1 MASLGKYDECP
12 DCDILAPGGTRG
24 GKIPK
29 RLSEIKLSP
38 GVRQGHGVRKC
49 FLGRLSPVC
58 PAGSDYDEPAPGRS
72 QEVRM
77 RSALRAVAF
86 IVSLLLLLPVAAR
99 AQANPDWHRAIPG
112 FKVAGNLYY
121 VGTADLAAYLIA
133 TPQGNILING
143 NFKEDVPA
151 IRKSI
156 EGLGFKYADT
166 KILLISHAHG
176 DHDEGIGL
184 IKADTGARLMVMEG
198 DVAAVE
204 STAPGRP
211 GAKVDRIL
219 RDRDTVELGGSTLT
233 ARLTPGHTPGCTTWT
248 MQVAEGGRTL
258 NAVIIGSPNVNAGVA
273 LVNNPGYPQIASD
286 YVRTFALLKTMPVD
300 LFLGAHGAYFNLK
313 DKLPKLGAA
322 VNPFIDPA
330 GYQAYVGERDQA
342 FGAELAKQRTAARI
356 GDAVGFD
363 IEWNHVALSVPNLAE
378 SIAWYERM
386 LGFKGTV
393 RPSQPG
399 ARQLVADLRRGNITI
414 ELFQVTDAAPLPE
427 SRKNPS
433 EDFRTHGV
441 KHFGFEVKNLPAVL
455 AELKAKGVKMAF
467 EMRVTPTEDFA
478 FISDNAGNAIELIE
492 HKTK

>member
-1 MASLGKYDECP
+1 
-12 DCDILAPGGTRG
+12 
-24 GKIPK
+24 
-29 RLSEIKLSP
+29 
-38 GVRQGHGVRKC
+38 
-49 FLGRLSPVC
+49 
-58 PAGSDYDEPAPGRS
+58 
-72 QEVRM
+72 M
-77 RSALRAVAF
+77 RSPLRAVVF
-86 IVSLLLLLPVAAR
+86 LVSSIVLLPVAAR

-112 FKVAGNLYY
+112 FKIAGNLYY

-133 TPQGNILING
+133 TPQGHILING

-184 IKADTGARLMVMEG
+184 IKSDTGARLMVMDA

-211 GAKVDRIL
+211 GAKVDRVL
-219 RDRDTVELGGSTLT
+219 HDRDTVELGGSTLT
-233 ARLTPGHTPGCTTWT
+233 ARLTPGHTPGCTTWM
-248 MQVAEGGRTL
+248 MQVAESGRTL
-258 NAVIIGSPNVNAGVA
+258 NAVIVGSPNVNAGYV
-273 LVNNPGYPQIASD
+273 LVNNRSYPQIASD
-286 YVRTFALLKTMPVD
+286 YVKTFALLKTTPVD

-313 DKLPKLGAA
+313 DKLPRMGDA

-330 GYQAYVGERDQA
+330 GYRAYVAEREHA
-342 FGAELAKQRTAARI
+342 FEKELAKQAAEART

-363 IEWNHVALSVPNLAE
+363 IEWNHVALSVPNIAE
-378 SIAWYERM
+378 SIAWYEKM

-393 RPSQPG
+393 RPGQPG
-399 ARQLVADLRRGNITI
+399 ARQQVADLRRGNITI

-467 EMRVTPTEDFA
+467 DLRVTPTEDFA

-492 HKTK
+492 HKTQ

>member
-1 MASLGKYDECP
+1 
-12 DCDILAPGGTRG
+12 
-24 GKIPK
+24 
-29 RLSEIKLSP
+29 
-38 GVRQGHGVRKC
+38 
-49 FLGRLSPVC
+49 
-58 PAGSDYDEPAPGRS
+58 
-72 QEVRM
+72 M
-77 RSALRAVAF
+77 RATLRA
-86 IVSLLLLLPVAAR
+86 IVFLVSSLVWMPVDAR

-112 FKVAGNLYY
+112 FKIAGNLYY
-121 VGTADLAAYLIA
+121 VGTADLAAYLVA
-133 TPQGNILING
+133 TPQGHILING

-184 IKADTGARLMVMEG
+184 IKSDTKARLMVMDA

-219 RDRDTVELGGSTLT
+219 HDRDTVELGGSTLT

-248 MQVAEGGRTL
+248 MQVTEGGRTL
-258 NAVIIGSPNVNAGVA
+258 NAVIIGSPNVNAGYV
-273 LVNNPGYPQIASD
+273 LVNNKGYPQIAGD
-286 YVRTFALLKTMPVD
+286 YVRTFALLKTTPVD
-300 LFLGAHGAYFNLK
+300 LFLGAHGAYFNLQ
-313 DKLPKLGAA
+313 DKLSKMGGA

-330 GYQAYVGERDQA
+330 GYRAYVAEREQA
-342 FGAELAKQRTAARI
+342 FEKELARQRAGAGI
-356 GDAVGFD
+356 GDAVGFQ
-363 IEWNHVALSVPNLAE
+363 IEWNHVALSVPNIAE
-378 SIAWYERM
+378 SIAWYEKM

-393 RPSQPG
+393 RPGPPG
-399 ARQLVADLRRGNITI
+399 ARQQVADLRRGNITI
-414 ELFQVTDAAPLPE
+414 ELFQLADAAPLPE
-427 SRKNPS
+427 SRKSPS

-492 HKTK
+492 HKTP

>member
-1 MASLGKYDECP
+1 MMSP
-12 DCDILAPGGTRG
+12 
-24 GKIPK
+24 
-29 RLSEIKLSP
+29 LSVK
-38 GVRQGHGVRKC
+38 
-49 FLGRLSPVC
+49 
-58 PAGSDYDEPAPGRS
+58 S
-72 QEVRM
+72 QEVRV
-77 RSALRAVAF
+77 RYALQAVVF
-86 IVSLLLLLPVAAR
+86 LVSSIVLLPVAAR

-112 FKVAGNLYY
+112 FKIAGNLYY

-143 NFKEDVPA
+143 NFKQDVPA

-184 IKADTGARLMVMEG
+184 IKSDTGARLMVMDA

-219 RDRDTVELGGSTLT
+219 HDRDTVDLGGSTLT

-248 MQVAEGGRTL
+248 MQVAESGRTL
-258 NAVIIGSPNVNAGVA
+258 NAVIVGSPNVNAGYV
-273 LVNNPGYPQIASD
+273 LVNNRSYPQIASD
-286 YVRTFALLKTMPVD
+286 YVKTFALLKTTPAD

-313 DKLPKLGAA
+313 DKLPRMGGA

-330 GYQAYVGERDQA
+330 GYRAYVAEREQA
-342 FGAELAKQRTAARI
+342 FEKELAKQTAEART

-363 IEWNHVALSVPNLAE
+363 IEWNHVALSVPNIAE
-378 SIAWYERM
+378 SIAWYEKM

-393 RPSQPG
+393 RPGQPG
-399 ARQLVADLRRGNITI
+399 ARQQVADLRRGNITI

-441 KHFGFEVKNLPAVL
+441 KHFGFEVRNLPAVL

-467 EMRVTPTEDFA
+467 DLRVTPTEDFA

-492 HKTK
+492 HKTQSR

>member
-1 MASLGKYDECP
+1 
-12 DCDILAPGGTRG
+12 
-24 GKIPK
+24 
-29 RLSEIKLSP
+29 
-38 GVRQGHGVRKC
+38 
-49 FLGRLSPVC
+49 
-58 PAGSDYDEPAPGRS
+58 
-72 QEVRM
+72 M
-77 RSALRAVAF
+77 RSALRAA
-86 IVSLLLLLPVAAR
+86 IVFMSSSLLLTAAAH

-112 FKVAGNLYY
+112 FKIAGNLYY
-121 VGTADLAAYLIA
+121 VGTADLAAYLVA

-166 KILLISHAHG
+166 KVLLISHAHG
-176 DHDEGIGL
+176 DHDEGIGR
-184 IKADTGARLMVMEG
+184 IKSDTGARLMVMDA

-219 RDRDTVELGGSTLT
+219 HDRDTVELGGSTLT

-248 MQVAEGGRTL
+248 MQVTEGGRTL
-258 NAVIIGSPNVNAGVA
+258 NAVIIGSPNVNAGYV
-273 LVNNPGYPQIASD
+273 LVNNRSYPQIAGD
-286 YVRTFALLKTMPVD
+286 YVKTFALLKTTPVD

-313 DKLPKLGAA
+313 DKLPKMGGA

-330 GYQAYVGERDQA
+330 GYRAYVADREQA
-342 FGAELAKQRTAARI
+342 FEKELTKQRADARV

-363 IEWNHVALSVPNLAE
+363 IEWNHVALSVPNIAE
-378 SIAWYERM
+378 SIAWYEKM

-393 RPSQPG
+393 RPGQPG
-399 ARQLVADLRRGNITI
+399 ARQQVADLRRGNVTI
-414 ELFQVTDAAPLPE
+414 ELFQLADAAPLPE
-427 SRKNPS
+427 SRKSPS

-467 EMRVTPTEDFA
+467 ELRVTPTEDFA

-492 HKTK
+492 HKTR

>member
-1 MASLGKYDECP
+1 MMSP
-12 DCDILAPGGTRG
+12 
-24 GKIPK
+24 
-29 RLSEIKLSP
+29 LSVKT
-38 GVRQGHGVRKC
+38 
-49 FLGRLSPVC
+49 
-58 PAGSDYDEPAPGRS
+58 
-72 QEVRM
+72 QEVRV
-77 RSALRAVAF
+77 RYALQAVVF
-86 IVSLLLLLPVAAR
+86 LVSSIVLLPVAAR

-112 FKVAGNLYY
+112 FKIAGNLYY

-184 IKADTGARLMVMEG
+184 IKSETGARLMVMDA

-219 RDRDTVELGGSTLT
+219 HDRDTVELGGSTLT
-233 ARLTPGHTPGCTTWT
+233 ARLTPGHTPGCTTWL

-258 NAVIIGSPNVNAGVA
+258 NAVIIGSPNVNPGYV
-273 LVNNPGYPQIASD
+273 LVNNKSYPQIAGD
-286 YVRTFALLKTMPVD
+286 YVKTFALLKTTPVD

-313 DKLPKLGAA
+313 DKLPKMGGAA
-322 VNPFIDPA
+322 NPFIDPA
-330 GYQAYVGERDQA
+330 GYRAYVAEREQA
-342 FGAELAKQRTAARI
+342 FEKELTKQTTEART
-356 GDAVGFD
+356 GDAVGFN
-363 IEWNHVALSVPNLAE
+363 IEWNHVALSVPNIAE
-378 SIAWYERM
+378 SIAWYEKM
-386 LGFKGTV
+386 LGFKGTM

-467 EMRVTPTEDFA
+467 DLRITPTEDFA

>member
-1 MASLGKYDECP
+1 MMSP
-12 DCDILAPGGTRG
+12 
-24 GKIPK
+24 
-29 RLSEIKLSP
+29 LSVK
-38 GVRQGHGVRKC
+38 
-49 FLGRLSPVC
+49 
-58 PAGSDYDEPAPGRS
+58 S
-72 QEVRM
+72 QEVRV
-77 RSALRAVAF
+77 RYALQAVVF
-86 IVSLLLLLPVAAR
+86 LVSSIVLLPVAAR

-112 FKVAGNLYY
+112 FKIAGNLYY

-143 NFKEDVPA
+143 NFTQDVPA

-184 IKADTGARLMVMEG
+184 IKSDTGARLMVMDA

-211 GAKVDRIL
+211 GATVDRIL
-219 RDRDTVELGGSTLT
+219 HDRDTVDLGGSTLT
-233 ARLTPGHTPGCTTWT
+233 ARLTPGHTPGCTTWM
-248 MQVAEGGRTL
+248 MQVVESGRTL
-258 NAVIIGSPNVNAGVA
+258 NAVIVGSPNVNAGYV
-273 LVNNPGYPQIASD
+273 LVNNRSYPQIASD
-286 YVRTFALLKTMPVD
+286 YVKTFALLKTTPAD

-313 DKLPKLGAA
+313 DKLPRMGGA

-330 GYQAYVGERDQA
+330 GYRAYVAEREQA
-342 FGAELAKQRTAARI
+342 FEKELAKQTAEART

-363 IEWNHVALSVPNLAE
+363 IEWNHVALSVPNIAE
-378 SIAWYERM
+378 SIAWYEKM

-393 RPSQPG
+393 RPGQPG
-399 ARQLVADLRRGNITI
+399 ARQQVADLRRGNITI
-414 ELFQVTDAAPLPE
+414 ELFQLTDAAPLPE

-441 KHFGFEVKNLPAVL
+441 KHFGFEVRNLPAVL

-467 EMRVTPTEDFA
+467 EMRDTPTESFA

-492 HKTK
+492 HKAQ